1 MIKSNDYLDNM
12 AIIKKFFLLI
22 FGIFLLIG
30 CSNNKE
36 KSTEKKSSAPLEN
49 TLSKVEIADGWELLF
64 DGKTF
69 NGWRG
74 IGKSAV
80 PDGHWEIEDNCIKKI
95 KSGDVPT
102 LADGQP
108 AKGGDLMTD
117 KTFANFELSFDW
129 KISEAGN
136 SGVKYNVIEEVS
148 VNNGST
154 SALGYEYQVLDDEK
168 HNDNANPTHRT
179 ASLYDMIEAVGG
191 SAKPIGEFNTGKIIF
206 NNNHGEHWLNG
217 VKVVEYDIDSAEFQE
232 LFKKSKYHNHT
243 DFTEHKIAHIILQDH
258 GNDCWYK
265 NIKIRK
271 LK

>member
-1 MIKSNDYLDNM
+1 MIRSKDYIDYSIN
-12 AIIKKFFLLI
+12 IKKLFLVVFSI
-22 FGIFLLIG
+22 FMLIG
-30 CSNNKE
+30 CADKKEKIKKE
-36 KSTEKKSSAPLEN
+36 KSSVPLEN
-49 TLSKVEIADGWELLF
+49 ILSKAEIDDGWELLF

-74 IGKSAV
+74 IGKNTV
-80 PDGHWEIEDNCIKKI
+80 PEGHWKIEDNCIKKI

-117 KTFANFELSFDW
+117 ATFDSFELKFDW

-136 SGVKYNVIEEVS
+136 SGVKYNVIEEYS
-148 VNNGST
+148 IKNGST

-168 HNDNANPTHRT
+168 HSDNANPTHRT
-179 ASLYDMIEAVGG
+179 ASLYDMIEAKGG
-191 SAKPIGEFNTGKIIF
+191 SAKPVGEFNTSRIVF
-206 NNNHGEHWLNG
+206 NKNHGEHWLNG
-217 VKVVEYDIDSAEFQE
+217 VKVVEYDIESPEFQAV
-232 LFKKSKYHNHT
+232 FKKSKYAKHD

-265 NIKIRK
+265 NIKIKK
-271 LK
+271 LN